1 MLAVRRTFQEIAA
14 MLILPKAS
22 LHLAFGYSQ
31 PFQETGKALGFSRL
45 KVSIGLGDSG
55 LNSSPKLAAYTPSP
69 YRVVLPAPTDC
80 FRESLGA

>member
-1 MLAVRRTFQEIAA
+1 
-14 MLILPKAS
+14 
-22 LHLAFGYSQ
+22 
-31 PFQETGKALGFSRL
+31 L